1 VNLCCVG
8 LNHRTAPVDVR
19 ERHAVARDDLAPL
32 VEGLMAEEAI
42 SEAFVVSTCNR
53 VEAYVVPAT
62 GRHPSEVL
70 ACVHRHMFTSR
81 GMDREGLEKH
91 TYAHVGRM
99 ALEHLFRVASSVDSM
114 VLGEPQIL
122 GQLKEAWTVA
132 LSSGAGGGS
141 LQRMV
146 ERGFHVAKQIRTET
160 GIATGA
166 VSISYVAVQLARRVF
181 ADLPSCAVLVLG
193 AGEMAE
199 LTAVH
204 LAEGGAKRVVIANR
218 NLHRAESIAEGHD
231 GWTAAPLAELQS
243 LLVDSDIVV
252 SSTGSRDA
260 ILSVEMVRKVLALR
274 QYRPLFLVDIA
285 VPRDIERAVSR
296 LDGVYL
302 YNVDDLEEL
311 ANQNRESR
319 VQEVERAEAMIQDAI
334 ERHVHWQAAQIVTP
348 TISALRSRLMGIRD
362 GELDR
367 SRKALDGMSEAQRD
381 AVERMT
387 AAMITRILHT
397 PIQRLKTATMAEDAS
412 TTHLTRAVREL
423 FGLADMSVVDGGGSE
438 DVSDDDESAQS
449 G

>member
-8 LNHRTAPVDVR
+8 LNHRTAPVEVR
-19 ERHAVARDDLAPL
+19 ERHAVARDDLGLL
-32 VEGLMAEEAI
+32 VEALMAEEAI

-53 VEAYVVPAT
+53 VEAYVVPASD
-62 GRHPSEVL
+62 RQPSEVL
-70 ACVHRHMFTSR
+70 SRVHHHVFTSR
-81 GMDREGLEKH
+81 GMDRAGLEKH

-122 GQLKEAWTVA
+122 GQLKEAWSVA
-132 LSSGAGGGS
+132 LAVGAGGGA

-146 ERGFHVAKQIRTET
+146 ERGFHVAKQVRTDT
-160 GIATGA
+160 GIAVGA
-166 VSISYVAVQLARRVF
+166 VSISFVAVQLARRIF
-181 ADLPSCAVLVLG
+181 ADLPSCSVLVLG

-199 LTAVH
+199 LTAAH
-204 LAEGGAKRVVIANR
+204 LAEEGARKVVIANR
-218 NLHRAESIAEGHD
+218 NLHRAEAIAKEHA
-231 GWTAAPLAELQS
+231 GWQSAPLAELQS

-260 ILSVEMVRKVLALR
+260 ILSVDMARKVLARR
-274 QYRPLFLVDIA
+274 QYRPLFVVDIA
-285 VPRDIERAVSR
+285 VPRDVERAVAD

-319 VQEVERAEAMIQDAI
+319 VREIECAEAMIQDAI
-334 ERHVHWQAAQIVTP
+334 ERHGHWQAAQIVTP

-362 GELDR
+362 GELGR
-367 SRKALDGMSEAQRD
+367 SQKTLDALSAEQRE

-397 PIQRLKTATMAEDAS
+397 PIERLKTATAAEDAS

-423 FGLADMSVVDGGGSE
+423 FGLADISIVDGAAE
-438 DVSDDDESAQS
+438 DTSDDDESAQS